1 MNNNYRLYKGF
12 WVYAGQPHDETA
24 LDDSQFKS
32 VLSGGGIGVRNSY
45 NFDKHES
52 GNFWYVICDSFI
64 PIENVP
70 SPKVRNQIRKSLK
83 TFNITLIDRDYLKS
97 NGYRVL
103 CAASTRY
110 GNYKLQDEQ
119 DFINQIDSLSEDC
132 DIWGCIRKENGQ
144 LDAYAINYRFSECVD
159 YSSMKADLDSTKGM
173 YPFYG
178 LIHLMNEYYLSQH
191 KYKYVYDG
199 ARSITE
205 HSNIQ
210 PFLIDKF
217 GFRCAYAD
225 LKIQYRFPIGI
236 AVKAMFPFRKIIPIK
251 RLQALLKM
259 EEMTRNKKKAIK

>member
-1 MNNNYRLYKGF
+1 MNSQYRLYKGF
-12 WVYAGQPHDETA
+12 WVFAGQPHEE
-24 LDDSQFKS
+24 L
-32 VLSGGGIGVRNSY
+32 VLSDAQVKELFKKGGVGIRNLY
-45 NFDKHES
+45 NFDKEKA
-52 GNFWYVICDSFI
+52 GNFWYVVCDSFT

-83 TFNITLIDRDYLKS
+83 TYDIVLIDKAYLS
-97 NGYRVL
+97 ANGYSVL

-110 GNYKLQDEQ
+110 GSYHLQDEK
-119 DFINQIDSLSEDC
+119 DFLEQINSLPVNC
-132 DIWGCIRKENGQ
+132 DIWGCIRKENGK

-178 LIHLMNEYYLSQH
+178 LIYTMNENYISKQGYQ
-191 KYKYVYDG
+191 YVYDG

-225 LKIQYRFPIGI
+225 LKIWYRFPIGLI
-236 AVKAMFPFRKIIPIK
+236 VRALFPFRKIFLNK
-251 RLQALLKM
+251 RLKALLKM
-259 EEMTRNKKKAIK
+259 EEMTKTKD